1 MNKVLLGKYVN
12 THGIKG
18 EIRIKSNFKFKDKV
32 FKMGNTIII
41 ENNEY
46 EITGYRVHKDYDMV
60 TLENILS
67 IDAIPFP
74 KNTPIFIEREKYLKK
89 DEYLIRDL
97 IGFIAY
103 NSKFEDE
110 IRNILYISEKKKLL
124 ECSNRLIPIEL
135 IENVDL
141 DNKKV
146 QIMEVDGLWK

>member
-1 MNKVLLGKYVN
+1 MSKIYLGKYVN

-18 EIRIKSNFKFKDKV
+18 EIRIKSSFEYKDRV
-32 FKMGNTIII
+32 FKVGNTLII
-41 ENNEY
+41 NNVEY
-46 EITGYRVHKDYDMV
+46 KIMSYRVHKDYDMV

-74 KNTPIFIEREKYLKK
+74 KNTPVYIEREKYLKK

-110 IRNILYISEKKKLL
+110 IRNILYISEKKKIL

-146 QIMEVDGLWK
+146 QIMEVDGL